1 MSTSLDSLP
10 IIDLSLLAGDGADV
24 AAFDEALLRA
34 THEVGFFY
42 LVGHG
47 IPGGVVE
54 HLFAE
59 AERFFALPEA
69 DKLDVEMTRSPHFRG
84 YTRTGGELTEGRV
97 DWREQI
103 DVGAERDL
111 VTGEQDAGQGNAGD
125 DALL

>member
-47 IPGGVVE
+47 IPEDLVE

-69 DKLDVEMTRSPHFRG
+69 DKLDVEIEVPHLNMPAKLFR
-84 YTRTGGELTEGRV
+84 
-97 DWREQI
+97 
-103 DVGAERDL
+103 
-111 VTGEQDAGQGNAGD
+111 
-125 DALL
+125 

>member
-1 MSTSLDSLP
+1 
-10 IIDLSLLAGDGADV
+10 V

-47 IPGGVVE
+47 IPEDVVE

-111 VTGEQDAGQGNAGD
+111 VTGGAAYNRLEAPTSGRTRCRPCAPP
-125 DALL
+125 